1 MARKVRVV
9 LKVEYAPGLRLGA
22 GKVRLMELVEKT
34 GSISAAAR
42 EMGMSYRRAWLLI
55 EEANALYDAALVET
69 SAGGA
74 GGGGARLTKLGAEVI
89 VAYRKVESAVAKLV
103 AGKLETL
110 ARKGGK

>member
-9 LKVEYAPGLRLGA
+9 LKIEYAPGLRLGA
-22 GKVRLMELVEKT
+22 WKARLMELVGST

-55 EEANALYDAALVET
+55 EECNALYDAALVET

-74 GGGGARLTKLGAEVI
+74 GGGGARLTALGTDVI
-89 VAYRKVESAVAKLV
+89 AAYRSIEASTAKLV
-103 AGKLETL
+103 ARKLDGL
-110 ARKGGK
+110 ALRGGK